1 MFRSATVT
9 CATKVKEAPDKERI
23 AVRGVNWIGDAVMTI
38 PALRAIKKHFNSAE
52 INLILKPWV
61 APVFYDNPFVDNIIL
76 YSAEYKGLSGKF
88 RFARL
93 LRRESFSRAFLF
105 QNAFDAALMAFLAGI
120 PERIGYQRDMRGLLL
135 TKPIPYN
142 GEDRLMHHIDYYLEL
157 LRRAGIPAEYS
168 IPWIKLSL
176 DERAEARRRLSA
188 LNRPLLGINPGA
200 TYGSAKRWFPERFA
214 MVADLFVELTGGSVV
229 LLGGE
234 KEIEIA
240 KEIRRNTR
248 SEALLILTGKTTLR
262 ELIAVISEL
271 DILLSNDSG
280 PMHIGY
286 AVGTPVVA
294 LFGSTDPGLTGPKGY
309 RDVVI
314 KKDMDCSP
322 CFRRTCNDMKCM
334 GAITIDDVMEGIKGL
349 VPENRAVF
357 FDRDGTLCKDT
368 GYLNDIAQLE
378 IFQDIKALEGLKEK
392 GFKLI
397 GVTNQSGIARGIVK
411 EETVKEINQIFIDR
425 YGFDDFYYCPH
436 VPDDKCECRKPEPG
450 MVLRARA
457 EHKIDLRSSWIVGDK
472 HSDILLAKAVGA
484 RSILLRTGELME
496 EPTADYVVNTL
507 SEAVKIIL
515 DA

>member
-1 MFRSATVT
+1 MFVRE
-9 CATKVKEAPDKERI
+9 KKRI

-38 PALRAIKKHFNSAE
+38 PALRAIKKYFNEAE
-52 INLILKPWV
+52 INLIVKPWV
-61 APVFYDNPFVDNIIL
+61 APLFYDSHYVDNIIL
-76 YSAEYKGLSGKF
+76 YSAEYNTISGKF
-88 RFARL
+88 RFAKL
-93 LRRESFSRAFLF
+93 LRRESFSKALLL
-105 QNAFDAALMAFLAGI
+105 QNAFDAALIAFLAGI
-120 PERIGYQRDMRGLLL
+120 PERIGYKRDMRGLLL
-135 TKPIPYN
+135 TKPVPYN
-142 GEDRLMHHIDYYLEL
+142 GEDRFMHHIDYYLEL

-168 IPWIKLSL
+168 MPWIKLNL
-176 DERAEARRRLSA
+176 DERSEARRRLSA
-188 LNRPLLGINPGA
+188 LRRPLLGINPGA

-214 MVADLFVELTGGSVV
+214 IVADNFVELTGGSIV

-234 KEIEIA
+234 KEIDIA
-240 KEIRRNTR
+240 RQIRRDIK
-248 SEALLILTGKTTLR
+248 SEDVLILTGKTTLR

-294 LFGSTDPGLTGPKGY
+294 LFGSTDPALTGPKGY

-334 GAITIDDVMEGIKGL
+334 EAITIDDVMDGIRGL
-349 VPENRAVF
+349 TPENRAVF

-368 GYLNDIAQLE
+368 GYLNDISRLE
-378 IFQDIKALEGLKEK
+378 IFEDIKALKGLKER

-411 EETVKEINQIFIDR
+411 EEIVREINQLFIDR

-436 VPDDKCECRKPEPG
+436 LPDEHCECRKPEPG
-450 MVLRARA
+450 TVLRARA
-457 EHKIDLRSSWIVGDK
+457 EHKIDLRSSWVVGDK
-472 HSDILLAKAVGA
+472 ESDILLAKAVGA

-496 EPTADYVVNTL
+496 YPAADYVVNTL